1 MQNAAAPGSSSHLYT
16 PREKKVLLISIAL
29 FVLSLPFRCYC
40 TGDSCTYSF
49 MALALG
55 GFGMLNGGAAL
66 AWLANPLLITSWII
80 TRKVTN
86 ASLFISLGA
95 MLIAFSF
102 LLFDQVLA
110 NENGGKQTITSI
122 ETGYWLWLIS
132 IVIMFFLNV
141 VLIYRRNLEWNRVG
155 VRKRYR

>member
-1 MQNAAAPGSSSHLYT
+1 
-16 PREKKVLLISIAL
+16 
-29 FVLSLPFRCYC
+29 
-40 TGDSCTYSF
+40 